1 MSDSLTILE
10 AGRRRRPSGGE
21 TLRALESLRAAPPA
35 APADVAR
42 LHEAL
47 LFHAAYPETAAVQR
61 LSLRL
66 LKSLA
71 RDVARRAASGEDL
84 SALDPPEIAG
94 IAGTTVAT
102 TFTYDFLRGLAAR
115 HPGAVRVDWD
125 AFEGQDRMGAT
136 LPRFLPLLDE
146 EALADAN
153 VSYRAWIGAARGR
166 EGELEWI
173 LKRFAGLPLPP
184 QERAELFDGLGLPVV
199 WELSGEE
206 SRTLARLSDARPWIH
221 AEPLLA
227 RHDVNVS
234 EEMASPPLP
243 VRRVSRREGLRR
255 LDFARDANGT
265 RYRELYGF
273 TYGDPDTARVADAGR
288 GCEITLFGLPPGRRL
303 PLRAGYAALVTRNG
317 IPVAYVE
324 GLGLFER
331 LEVGFNVYYT
341 FREGESAW
349 IYARVLKLFR
359 QVLGATS
366 FSIDPYQI
374 GSENE
379 EAVASGAFWFYRKLG
394 FRSASAKLR
403 TATGREEEKL
413 ARDPKRRTPARI
425 LRNLAGRNVLFDAGP
440 EKPDWDRFHVR
451 GLGLA
456 VNRRMRR
463 ESGGDAAA
471 LRKAALARVSR
482 TLGVDI
488 SKWPEPRRR
497 GSMGLIFVLDAISG
511 LARWTAAEKEAAAAI
526 LRAKSGR
533 EEDRYLRLL
542 QRHGR
547 LREAVIQMG
556 SRELR
561 SKS

>member
-1 MSDSLTILE
+1 MSDDSLTILE

-21 TLRALESLRAAPPA
+21 TLRALERLRGAPPA
-35 APADVAR
+35 SPGDLAR

-47 LFHAAYPETAAVQR
+47 LFHAAYPETAAVHR

-71 RDVARRAASGEDL
+71 REVARSAAAGEDL
-84 SALDPPEIAG
+84 SALDPPEVAG
-94 IAGTTVAT
+94 VAGTSVAT

-136 LPRFLPLLDE
+136 FPRFVPLLEE

-153 VSYRAWIGAARGR
+153 VPYRMWIGAARGR
-166 EGELEWI
+166 EGELDWI
-173 LKRFAGLPLPP
+173 LRRFGELPLPP

-199 WELSGEE
+199 WDVSGEA

-221 AEPLLA
+221 GEPLLA
-227 RHDVNVS
+227 RRDVNVS
-234 EEMASPPLP
+234 AEIASRPLA

-273 TYGDPDTARVADAGR
+273 TYGDPETARVADVGR

-303 PLRAGYAALVTRNG
+303 PLRAGYAAFVTKNG

-331 LEVGFNVYYT
+331 MEVGFNVYYT

-359 QVLGATS
+359 QVLGARS

-374 GSENE
+374 GFENE

-394 FRSASAKLR
+394 FRSTSPELR
-403 TATGREEEKL
+403 AATGREEENL
-413 ARDPKRRTPARI
+413 ARDPNRRTPAGT
-425 LRNLAGRNVLFDAGP
+425 LRKLAGRNVLFDAGP
-440 EKPDWDRFHVR
+440 EKPEWDRFHVR

-456 VNRRMRR
+456 VNRRMKR
-463 ESGGDAAA
+463 ERSGDAGA
-471 LRKAALARVSR
+471 LRKAAAARVSR
-482 TLGVDI
+482 ALGVDLAD
-488 SKWPEPRRR
+488 WPAERRR
-497 GSMGLIFVLDAISG
+497 ISMGLVLVLDAIAG
-511 LARWTAAEKEAAAAI
+511 LPRWTAAEKQAAAAI

-533 EEDRYLRLL
+533 EEDRYLKLL
-542 QRHGR
+542 QRHAR
-547 LREAVIQMG
+547 LRQAMIRMG
-556 SRELR
+556 SREEI
-561 SKS
+561 

>member
-21 TLRALESLRAAPPA
+21 TLRALERLGAAPPVSSE
-35 APADVAR
+35 DVAR
-42 LHEAL
+42 MHEAL
-47 LFHAAYPETAAVQR
+47 LFHAAYPETAAVYR

-71 RDVARRAASGEDL
+71 RDVAGRAAAGEDL

-94 IAGTTVAT
+94 IAGTSVAT
-102 TFTYDFLRGLAAR
+102 TFTYDFVRGLAAR
-115 HPGAVRVDWD
+115 HPGAVRVDWE

-136 LPRFLPLLDE
+136 FPRFVPLLEE

-153 VSYRAWIGAARGR
+153 VPYRAWLAAARGR
-166 EGELEWI
+166 DDELEWI
-173 LKRFAGLPLPP
+173 LRRFEALPLSP
-184 QERAELFDGLGLPVV
+184 QERAELFDGLGLPVL
-199 WELSGEE
+199 WELSGAA
-206 SRTLARLSDARPWIH
+206 SRTLARLSHAPPWIH
-221 AEPLLA
+221 ATPLLA
-227 RHDVNVS
+227 RRDVNVS
-234 EEMASPPLP
+234 AEIESPPLP
-243 VRRVSRREGLRR
+243 VKRASSREGLRR

-273 TYGDPDTARVADAGR
+273 TYGDPETVRVAEAGR

-303 PLRAGYAALVTRNG
+303 PLRAGYAAFVTKNG

-374 GSENE
+374 GFENE

-394 FRSASAKLR
+394 FRSTSAELR
-403 TATGREEEKL
+403 AATDREEENLK
-413 ARDPKRRTPARI
+413 RDPNRRTPARM
-425 LRNLAGRNVLFDAGP
+425 LRRLARRNVLFDAGP
-440 EKPDWDRFHVR
+440 EKPEWDRFHVR
-451 GLGLA
+451 GLGRA
-456 VNRRMRR
+456 VNRRMKRDHD
-463 ESGGDAAA
+463 GDARA
-471 LRKAALARVSR
+471 LRKAAEARVSR
-482 TLGVDI
+482 ALGVGLAE
-488 SKWPEPRRR
+488 WPPERRR
-497 GSMGLIFVLDAISG
+497 VSMGLVLVLDAIAG
-511 LARWTAAEKEAAAAI
+511 LPRWSAAEKQGAAAI

-533 EEDRYLRLL
+533 EEDRYLNLL
-542 QRHGR
+542 QRHAR
-547 LREAVIQMG
+547 LRQALIGMG
-556 SRELR
+556 DVEG
-561 SKS
+561 